1 MNKQKEAFVM
11 ENKEEKVMPMAL
23 KEEMLTTVTGGTSDG
38 KELTME
44 LPVSDTILI
53 SKYSGTEVKNDGTQY
68 TVLRQ
73 SDEVAK
79 VY

>member
-1 MNKQKEAFVM
+1 M